1 MESSKQIF
9 FEAVGRGAVDEI
21 KSMVTVNSKELMVH
35 LARSSNDLGETPL
48 ILAVKGNH
56 EKMVEL
62 LIEDLGAL
70 VVQTGRF
77 LWKGID
83 YQAVPPLFVAIFAE
97 HTDPMPI
104 IKFLIEKDLPENAN
118 SPAGLDSIVSSSVP
132 ITQKIDILEL
142 MAAAYILQ
150 KKFTSGMKYWMEALG
165 LRQSTEDVGPLPQD
179 FDEHFRRMMGGATEI
194 TSMEQLQDLA
204 TTLNPVAWNIQALLI
219 SRRILSRI
227 DPDGFHLFFLRLC
240 IQRII
245 LCRELRQLTHMFDF
259 SIFVLELFDA
269 LQLEVQLINLWP
281 LLYDVFH
288 CMFFFF
294 NEKYPLPLGDP
305 EREDLSIENILR
317 AIRLGSVLIYKHQRL
332 RLEGKLP
339 PDPIAPADVP
349 GTPPGSI
356 LSMIKTTHHMA
367 LYLYYLARDETYL
380 LQVKQQLFQ
389 YNQFIKEN
397 PGVISLLHLAVIF
410 VDSTALPIDQIQL
423 LLETGADPNAND
435 IHGNTPFI
443 CWP

>member
-132 ITQKIDILEL
+132 ITQKIDILEV

-179 FDEHFRRMMGGATEI
+179 FDEHFRRMMGGAPEI
-194 TSMEQLQDLA
+194 TSMDQLQDLA
-204 TTLNPVAWNIQALLI
+204 TTLGHFWCLVTSCAASILVDLI
-219 SRRILSRI
+219 CW
-227 DPDGFHLFFLRLC
+227 FF
-240 IQRII
+240 
-245 LCRELRQLTHMFDF
+245 
-259 SIFVLELFDA
+259 IFA
-269 LQLEVQLINLWP
+269 
-281 LLYDVFH
+281 
-288 CMFFFF
+288 
-294 NEKYPLPLGDP
+294 
-305 EREDLSIENILR
+305 
-317 AIRLGSVLIYKHQRL
+317 
-332 RLEGKLP
+332 
-339 PDPIAPADVP
+339 PIA
-349 GTPPGSI
+349 
-356 LSMIKTTHHMA
+356 A
-367 LYLYYLARDETYL
+367 LFYSNLNSSY
-380 LQVKQQLFQ
+380 K
-389 YNQFIKEN
+389 
-397 PGVISLLHLAVIF
+397 
-410 VDSTALPIDQIQL
+410 
-423 LLETGADPNAND
+423 
-435 IHGNTPFI
+435 
-443 CWP
+443 C